1 MNNQIEVYIIAYNN
15 LFCVE
20 YQIKSFKAFCLDPHK
35 LIIVDSNCG
44 EHLENSRQKKLICEK
59 YGIEIIEI
67 PEEHGKT
74 GHKEGPSA
82 VLSRKL
88 DYVYHS
94 VIKERNPKYFAF
106 LDQDFFP
113 FKKFSVVED
122 LEKYGMYG
130 DVLERSD
137 FKSPADSI
145 EEIVDGPWAL
155 HPWLSFYKYD
165 FVKDYDL
172 SWYPSP
178 GFDTGGKNWDNFI
191 SKLNPEKKNYWR
203 RHKTIMYFPFD
214 EISGAGPS
222 PYELHFFSWN
232 GENVYSQVQIYD
244 GKFIHMLNSKYLDD
258 PMNPKTNWCKG
269 FLDMAILVDGDTEF
283 DESNGFHN
291 EGPSN
296 KI

>member
-1 MNNQIEVYIIAYNN
+1 MSNKLEIYIVAYNN

-20 YQIKSFKAFCLDPHK
+20 YQIKAFKAFCLDDHK
-35 LIIVDSNCG
+35 IIIVDSNCG
-44 EHLENSRQKKLICEK
+44 EHLANSESKKRVCEK
-59 YGIEIIEI
+59 YGVEMVSLPDELGKIEN
-67 PEEHGKT
+67 
-74 GHKEGPSA
+74 KEGPSII
-82 VLSRKL
+82 LSRKL
-88 DYVYHS
+88 DYTYHQIVKKRS
-94 VIKERNPKYFAF
+94 PKYFAF
-106 LDQDFFP
+106 IDQDFFP

-130 DVLERSD
+130 DVLERGD
-137 FKSPADSI
+137 CTSPSHLKEDVT
-145 EEIVDGPWAL
+145 EGPWAI

-172 SWYPSP
+172 SWYPSQ
-178 GFDTGGKNWDNFI
+178 GFDTGGKNWESFV
-191 SKLNPEKKNYWR
+191 SKMDIKKVDYWK

-214 EISGAGPS
+214 EISGSGPS
-222 PYELHFFSWN
+222 PYELHYFPWK

-269 FLDMAILVDGDTEF
+269 FLDMAILIDGDTKF

-291 EGPSN
+291 EGPAN